1 MSYVALQ
8 AFLSAAFLN
17 YFCRAFTIDR
27 TLILVHLPLVFATQ
41 VVALLI
47 PGLLLII
54 PALRGH
60 AVVRVTLGITTGLV
74 PAALALLYVAD
85 LISYMQMGSNVTHKL
100 VGLWA
105 WDWWHGGNLL
115 NLSPIIGLTALLGVV
130 AIIGVHLWYSARI
143 TEGLL
148 ALTATR
154 LHTVITLALLT
165 ILGSGY
171 TVWGRDLA
179 HRTPRSELLSSDPI
193 LAFMRTSV
201 DVYDERYLEETAR
214 LRVDEPRTRAAYPKD
229 IPFDRR
235 NVIVIIID
243 SLRADHLPAYGYY
256 RPTTPFLTKLQGS
269 GHLQTVEFATSTCAE
284 SNCGIISTLSSKHLR
299 RQIPESF
306 KINDLLSDQGYS
318 TYFILSGNHDW
329 RNLEELYGTGQTVYF
344 DGRQST
350 RFGRSDDRVIFEG
363 LERVPDRGGPAFFFF
378 HLMSVHLIGTK
389 QDTYRVYH
397 PSDVKNDWNALF
409 GGEYDT
415 EAVVNNYDNGVT
427 QADAVIEELFTTLDR
442 KGYLKDSLVVITSD
456 HGEGLGESARTGYG
470 HVTSLYQEFIRI
482 PLLIYDPKPATY
494 GNTEFA
500 TQIDIGPTI
509 LDRLGLPKPDPWEG
523 TSLLAPSIPRT
534 TFHQTALKT
543 PLYALIR
550 HTPEATYKYISGL
563 RGRREE
569 LYNLTTD
576 PGERTN
582 LRATADPALLTF
594 FRDELRRRLE
604 VPWETR

>member
-1 MSYVALQ
+1 MSYFALQ

-27 TLILVHLPLVFATQ
+27 TLILVHLPLVFAAQ

-47 PGLLLII
+47 PGLLLAI
-54 PALRGH
+54 PALRLH
-60 AVVRVTLGITTGLV
+60 AVVRVTLGITTGLIA
-74 PAALALLYVAD
+74 AALALLYVAD
-85 LISYMQMGSNVTHKL
+85 LISYTQMGSNVTHKL

-115 NLSPIIGLTALLGVV
+115 NLSPIIGVTTLAGVI
-130 AIIGVHLWYSARI
+130 AIIGLHLWHSARI

-154 LHTVITLALLT
+154 ARTGITLAVLAVLAS
-165 ILGSGY
+165 GS
-171 TVWGRDLA
+171 TVAGRDLA

-201 DVYDERYLEETAR
+201 DVYDARYLEETAR
-214 LRVDEPRTRAAYPKD
+214 LRLDEPRTRAAYPRD

-243 SLRADHLPAYGYY
+243 SLRADHLPAYGYF

-269 GHLQTVEFATSTCAE
+269 GHLQTIEFATSTCAE

-306 KINDLLSDQGYS
+306 KINDLLSDQGYP

-363 LERVPDRGGPAFFFF
+363 LERVPDHEGPAFFFF
-378 HLMSVHLIGTK
+378 HLMSVHLVGTK

-427 QADAVIEELFTTLDR
+427 QADAIIEELFTTLDR

-456 HGEGLGESARTGYG
+456 HGEGLGESTRTGYG

-482 PLLIYDPKPATY
+482 PLLIYDPKPGTY
-494 GNTEFA
+494 ANTEFA
-500 TQIDIGPTI
+500 TQVDIAPTI
-509 LDRLGLPKPDPWEG
+509 LDRLGLPAPAPWEG
-523 TSLLAPSIPRT
+523 TSLLAPLVPRT

-543 PLYALIR
+543 PLYALIH
-550 HTPEATYKYISGL
+550 HTPEATYKYLSGN

-576 PGERTN
+576 PGERSN
-582 LRATADPALLTF
+582 LRATADPVLLTF

-604 VPWETR
+604 VP